1 MLPKAGLTVCH
12 YAINFQDTGVGRKE
26 RVVLFWMPATRG
38 ECRLVSKNQ
47 LPIAA
52 QETKVFKGEF
62 QGGMDR
68 GRGQEAAKLGI
79 PANQAAP
86 GGEAGPTRQGA
97 PGRGPQD
104 LGCPGKS
111 LQERHLL
118 PGSARMAPPLGS
130 LL

>member
-68 GRGQEAAKLGI
+68 GRGQDGIVISDSHLNISDMAA
-79 PANQAAP
+79 N
-86 GGEAGPTRQGA
+86 
-97 PGRGPQD
+97 
-104 LGCPGKS
+104 
-111 LQERHLL
+111 
-118 PGSARMAPPLGS
+118 SASS
-130 LL
+130 LLFIF